1 MQLNRE
7 IIQAPTAAELL
18 ALCQLRITELNAVNV
33 ATALNQLAKR
43 RDARDAW
50 HTGKMS
56 LLIDAAESFAKTGSG
71 RELASMA
78 WSCAKVEFCHR
89 PLLEAIARCAQQ
101 QSFAP
106 QGLSNLSWAFAT
118 VKFLDAPLM
127 FFLAFQVVEQISEFD
142 AQCVANT
149 AWAYAC
155 LKITDQRL
163 MEAVGEYVVNRTAT
177 FAPQG
182 LANRA
187 QTPGTLGIRRK
198 PLLDA
203 IAEAAVNCSGFTS

>member
-1 MQLNRE
+1 
-7 IIQAPTAAELL
+7 
-18 ALCQLRITELNAVNV
+18 
-33 ATALNQLAKR
+33 
-43 RDARDAW
+43 
-50 HTGKMS
+50 
-56 LLIDAAESFAKTGSG
+56 
-71 RELASMA
+71 
-78 WSCAKVEFCHR
+78 
-89 PLLEAIARCAQQ
+89 
-101 QSFAP
+101 
-106 QGLSNLSWAFAT
+106 
-118 VKFLDAPLM
+118 M

-182 LANRA
+182 LVNTAWA
-187 QTPGTLGIRRK
+187 FGTLGIRSK

>member
-50 HTGKMS
+50 PGKMS

-78 WSCAKVEFCHR
+78 W
-89 PLLEAIARCAQQ
+89 
-101 QSFAP
+101 
-106 QGLSNLSWAFAT
+106 
-118 VKFLDAPLM
+118 
-127 FFLAFQVVEQISEFD
+127 
-142 AQCVANT
+142 
-149 AWAYAC
+149 
-155 LKITDQRL
+155 
-163 MEAVGEYVVNRTAT
+163 
-177 FAPQG
+177 
-182 LANRA
+182 
-187 QTPGTLGIRRK
+187 
-198 PLLDA
+198 
-203 IAEAAVNCSGFTS
+203 